1 MASAAR
7 QIGTNTIDEQV
18 LGLVRAVLTELGS
31 HQAARAATLQS
42 SFERDLGLGSL
53 ERVEL
58 LVRVESRFQVQL
70 PDEIAQRAETPA
82 EWAEW
87 VRALRDDHPTA
98 APKQRYRIVQPSR
111 EANPAS
117 ESAKTLVDIL
127 HHHAEID
134 PNRVHLHLPEDDT
147 GEDITYGQLFER
159 ASRVAA
165 SLRAGGLRRK
175 ETVAIM
181 LPTCADFFYAF
192 YGVILAG
199 GIAVPIYPPARPDK
213 IEEYVHRQVLIL
225 RNAGVRFLISFEQAR
240 VVSEVMRL
248 NIPSLLAVTSVEDLS
263 RGSARLPS
271 AGVIPADT
279 AFIQYTSGS
288 TGDPKGVVLSHANIL
303 ANVRGIGWAVKFR
316 PSDIVVSWLP
326 LYHDMGLIGSWLFSV
341 YFGAPITVLSP
352 LAFLSR
358 PERWLWAL
366 HDSHGTL
373 CPAPNFSYEMCARKI
388 PDQALEGLD
397 LSAWRIAINA
407 GEAVLP
413 DTLER
418 FARRFEPYGFQRE
431 AFVPCYGLAESS
443 VALAFPPIDRR
454 PVVDAIRRDVFEREG
469 RAVPVEPGEQLAAS
483 KVLRYVAN
491 GRALPEHEI
500 KLVDDDGRE
509 VAERTTGRV
518 LFRGLSQTTG
528 YFRNPE
534 ATAAVTKEDGWM
546 DSGDLGYFAGGELY
560 ITGRVKDLIIKG
572 GHNITPQEVEAAAAE
587 TPGVRK
593 GCVAAFGVVDA
604 KTGTERF
611 VVAAETRA
619 TASDELARIE
629 AGIIHN
635 VGLMV
640 GTPPDKVVLVP
651 PQSIPKTS
659 SGKIRRNETRSLFE
673 RGELAA
679 RKRPPW
685 LQIVRLWLR
694 NVDAWAASRL
704 RRSVASLRRRGNSV
718 AFAGTAVMGGILV
731 RLAPGSNMAWK
742 IMQPWAR
749 LGLRLNGERY
759 AAPNGEPW
767 AAPNGEPAAAR
778 QARQVSQATQAAQDQ
793 QATQAGQAGQVSPAA
808 VLMASRAGRLDPLVL
823 AAALPQR
830 FLFSDSAALAGL
842 TRATQFLL
850 RPLVISPTNGPIN
863 GLSNPKGKGQAQPS
877 NVTGGGSL
885 QQAIRRALEEGCSVL
900 VFPESALGAAPY
912 QSRFRLDA
920 IRAAAETSSPIYP
933 VTVRGTPGHALGF
946 GDDDRDE
953 ELRGD
958 GLARGMRAEVRVG
971 EPVRPRAGDDH
982 AAIRQQV
989 RARIAG
995 LYDEV

>member
-1 MASAAR
+1 MATAAR
-7 QIGTNTIDEQV
+7 QIETNAVDEQV
-18 LGLVRAVLTELGS
+18 LELVRAVLTELGS
-31 HQAARAATLQS
+31 HQAARTATLLS

-58 LVRVESRFQVQL
+58 LVRVESRFKVQL
-70 PDEIAQRAETPA
+70 PDEIAQKAETPA
-82 EWAEW
+82 EWVEW
-87 VRALRDDHPTA
+87 VRTLLDGQPAA
-98 APKQRYRIVQPSR
+98 APKQRYRIVQPPR
-111 EANPAS
+111 EATPAP
-117 ESAKTLVDIL
+117 ESAKTLVEVL
-127 HHHAEID
+127 RHHAEID
-134 PNRVHLHLPEDDT
+134 PSRVHIHLLEDET
-147 GEDITYGQLFER
+147 GEGITYGQLLER

-192 YGVILAG
+192 YGVVLAG

-225 RNAGVRFLISFEQAR
+225 RNAGIRFLISFEQAR

-248 NIPSLLAVTSVEDLS
+248 NIPSLLAVTSVEELS
-263 RGSARLPS
+263 RGGARLPS
-271 AGVIPADT
+271 AGVISADT

-288 TGDPKGVVLSHANIL
+288 TGDPKGVVLSHANII

-316 PSDIVVSWLP
+316 PSDVGVSWLP
-326 LYHDMGLIGSWLFSV
+326 LYHDMGLIGSWLFCL
-341 YFGAPITVLSP
+341 YFGAPITILSP

-373 CPAPNFSYEMCARKI
+373 CPAPNFAYEMCARKI
-388 PDQALEGLD
+388 PDQALQGLD

-418 FARRFEPYGFQRE
+418 FARRFEPYGFRRE

-469 RAVPVEPGEQLAAS
+469 RAVAVDPGESIAVS
-483 KVLRYVAN
+483 KVVRYVAN
-491 GRALPEHEI
+491 GMALPQHEI
-500 KLVDDDGRE
+500 KLVDDDGHE
-509 VAERTTGRV
+509 VAERTVGRV
-518 LFRGLSQTTG
+518 LFRGLSKTSG

-534 ATAAVTKEDGWM
+534 ATQAVTTEDGWM
-546 DSGDLGYFAGGELY
+546 DSGDLGYCAGGELY

-593 GCVAAFGVVDA
+593 GCVAAFGVVDPE
-604 KTGTERF
+604 TGTERF

-640 GTPPDKVVLVP
+640 GTPPDKVVLVA

-673 RGELAA
+673 RNELAVG
-679 RKRPPW
+679 KRPPW

-694 NVDAWAASRL
+694 NVDAWAALRL
-704 RRSVASLRRRGNSV
+704 HRSVASLRRRGNAV
-718 AFAGTAVMGGILV
+718 AFAGTAALGGILV
-731 RLAPGSNMAWK
+731 RLAPGDNTAWK
-742 IMQPWAR
+742 MIRPWAH
-749 LGLRLNGERY
+749 LCLRLSGKRWEPQNGEHR
-759 AAPNGEPW
+759 AAQNG
-767 AAPNGEPAAAR
+767 AQAP
-778 QARQVSQATQAAQDQ
+778 ARQVNQ
-793 QATQAGQAGQVSPAA
+793 AA
-808 VLMASRAGRLDPLVL
+808 VLMASLAGPLDPLVL
-823 AAALPQR
+823 AAALPLR
-830 FLFSDSAALAGL
+830 FLFADPAAIAGL
-842 TRATQFLL
+842 PRSVTFLL
-850 RPLVISPTNGPIN
+850 RPLVAPPINNQVNGQVKGPTNDRTN
-863 GLSNPKGKGQAQPS
+863 GQLPAPNAPD
-877 NVTGGGSL
+877 GSAL
-885 QQAIRRALEEGCSVL
+885 QQVIRHALENGCSVL
-900 VFPESALGAAPY
+900 VFPESAPGAAPY
-912 QSRFRLDA
+912 RSRFRLDA
-920 IRAAAETSSPIYP
+920 IRAAAETSSPVYP
-933 VTVRGTPGHALGF
+933 VTVRGTSGHAVGS
-946 GDDDRDE
+946 GGDDRDE
-953 ELRGD
+953 KSDGD
-958 GLARGMRAEVRVG
+958 GLARRQQAEVRVG
-971 EPVRPRAGDDH
+971 EPVRPRADDDY

-989 RARIAG
+989 RERIAR
-995 LYDEV
+995 LYDEG

>member
-1 MASAAR
+1 MATAAR
-7 QIGTNTIDEQV
+7 QIGTHAVDEQV
-18 LGLVRAVLTELGS
+18 LELVREVLTELGS
-31 HQAARAATLQS
+31 HQAARVATLHS

-58 LVRVESRFQVQL
+58 LVRAESRFKIQL
-70 PDEIAQRAETPA
+70 PDEIAQKAETPA
-82 EWAEW
+82 EW
-87 VRALRDDHPTA
+87 VQALCDGQA
-98 APKQRYRIVQPSR
+98 AKAPKQRYQIVQPSR
-111 EANPAS
+111 EANPAP
-117 ESAKTLVDIL
+117 ESAKSLVDIL
-127 HHHAEID
+127 RHHAEID
-134 PNRVHLHLPEDDT
+134 PSRVHIHLPEDDG
-147 GEDITYGQLFER
+147 GEDITYGQLLER

-248 NIPSLLAVTSVEDLS
+248 NIPSLLAVTSVEELS
-263 RGSARLPS
+263 GGGARLPS

-388 PDQALEGLD
+388 SDRALQGLD

-418 FARRFEPYGFQRE
+418 FARRFEPYGFRRE

-454 PVVDAIRRDVFEREG
+454 PVIDTIRRDVFEREG
-469 RAVPVEPGEQLAAS
+469 RAIAGEPGQSLAVS

-491 GRALPEHEI
+491 GRAMPQHEI
-500 KLVDDDGRE
+500 KLVDGDGRE
-509 VAERTTGRV
+509 VPERTTGRV
-518 LFRGLSQTTG
+518 LFRGLSKTSG

-534 ATAAVTKEDGWM
+534 ATEAVTTEDGWM
-546 DSGDLGYFAGGELY
+546 DSGDLGYLAEGELY
-560 ITGRVKDLIIKG
+560 ITGRVKELIIKG

-587 TPGVRK
+587 TAGVRK
-593 GCVAAFGVVDA
+593 GCVAAFGVVDPE
-604 KTGTERF
+604 TGTERF

-635 VGLMV
+635 VGLIV
-640 GTPPDKVVLVP
+640 GTPPDKVVLLP

-659 SGKIRRNETRSLFE
+659 SGKIRRNETRSLYE
-673 RGELAA
+673 RNELAA
-679 RKRPPW
+679 GKRPPW

-694 NVDAWAASRL
+694 NADAWAAARL
-704 RRSVASLRRRGNSV
+704 RRSVASLRGRGNSA
-718 AFAGTAVMGGILV
+718 AFAATAAMGGMLV
-731 RLAPGSNMAWK
+731 RLVPSGNTAWRV
-742 IMQPWAR
+742 IRPWAQ
-749 LGLRLNGERY
+749 LGLRLSGEHWTARNGE
-759 AAPNGEPW
+759 
-767 AAPNGEPAAAR
+767 
-778 QARQVSQATQAAQDQ
+778 Q
-793 QATQAGQAGQVSPAA
+793 SPAKPA
-808 VLMASRAGRLDPLVL
+808 VLMASRTGPLDPLVL
-823 AAALPQR
+823 AAGWPQR
-830 FLFSDSAALAGL
+830 FVFSDLAALAGL
-842 TRATQFLL
+842 PRSAAFLL
-850 RPLVISPTNGPIN
+850 RPLVAPPIKGQIN
-863 GLSNPKGKGQAQPS
+863 GQVHAPNAP
-877 NVTGGGSL
+877 GGGEL
-885 QQAIRRALEEGCSVL
+885 QQVIRRALEDGCSVL
-900 VFPESALGAAPY
+900 VFPESAPGAAAHR
-912 QSRFRLDA
+912 SRFRLDA

-933 VTVRGTPGHALGF
+933 VAVRGKSLHAVGSV
-946 GDDDRDE
+946 GDDRDE
-953 ELRGD
+953 ESDGD
-958 GLARGMRAEVRVG
+958 GLAGRQQTEVCVG

-989 RARIAG
+989 RERIVR
-995 LYDEV
+995 LCDEA

>member
-1 MASAAR
+1 MATAAR
-7 QIGTNTIDEQV
+7 QVETHAVDEQV
-18 LGLVRAVLTELGS
+18 LALVRQLLTELGS
-31 HQAARAATLQS
+31 HQALLAATLHS

-70 PDEIAQRAETPA
+70 TDEIAQKAETPA
-82 EWAEW
+82 EWAEC
-87 VRALRDDHPTA
+87 VRTLLRGQAAA

-111 EANPAS
+111 EANPAPD
-117 ESAKTLVDIL
+117 SAKTLVEVL
-127 HHHAEID
+127 RHHAEID
-134 PNRVHLHLPEDDT
+134 PSRVHIHLLEDET
-147 GEDITYGQLFER
+147 GEDITYGQLLER
-159 ASRVAA
+159 AMRVAA

-192 YGVILAG
+192 YGVVLAG

-225 RNAGVRFLISFEQAR
+225 RNAGIRFLISFEEAHAI
-240 VVSEVMRL
+240 SEVMRL
-248 NIPSLLAVTSVEDLS
+248 NIPSLLAVTSVEGLS
-263 RGSARLPS
+263 RGGTRLPS

-303 ANVRGIGWAVKFR
+303 ANVRGIGWAVRFR
-316 PSDIVVSWLP
+316 PSDIAVSWLP
-326 LYHDMGLIGSWLFSV
+326 LYHDMGLIGSWLFSL

-358 PERWLWAL
+358 PARWLWAL
-366 HDSHGTL
+366 RDSHGTL
-373 CPAPNFSYEMCARKI
+373 CPAPNFAYEICARKI

-418 FARRFEPYGFQRE
+418 FARRFEPYGFRRE

-454 PVVDAIRRDVFEREG
+454 PVVDAIRRDLFEREG
-469 RAVPVEPGEQLAAS
+469 RAVAIEAGEQLAAS

-491 GRALPEHEI
+491 GRAMPQHEI

-509 VAERTTGRV
+509 VAERTMGRV
-518 LFRGLSQTTG
+518 LFRGLSQTSG

-534 ATAAVTKEDGWM
+534 ATAAVTTEDGWM
-546 DSGDLGYFAGGELY
+546 DSGDLGYCAGGELY

-593 GCVAAFGVVDA
+593 GCVAAFGIVDSG
-604 KTGTERF
+604 TGTERF

-619 TASDELARIE
+619 TAFDEIARIE

-635 VGLMV
+635 VDLMV

-659 SGKIRRNETRSLFE
+659 SGKIRRNETRLLYE

-679 RKRPPW
+679 GKRPPW
-685 LQIVRLWLR
+685 LQMVRLWLR
-694 NVDAWAASRL
+694 NLDARAALWL
-704 RRSVASLRRRGNSV
+704 RRSVAGLRRRTNAV
-718 AFAGTAVMGGILV
+718 AFAGTAVLGGIGI
-731 RLAPGSNMAWK
+731 RLAPGGNTAWK
-742 IMQPWAR
+742 IVRSSAQLCLR
-749 LGLRLNGERY
+749 LG
-759 AAPNGEPW
+759 AAPVSRHVILSV
-767 AAPNGEPAAAR
+767 AKDLAPKLPYQEQTER
-778 QARQVSQATQAAQDQ
+778 
-793 QATQAGQAGQVSPAA
+793 SPASAPA
-808 VLMASRAGRLDPLVL
+808 VLMASRTGPLDPLVL
-823 AAALPQR
+823 AAALPLR

-842 TRATQFLL
+842 PRPAAFLL
-850 RPLVISPTNGPIN
+850 RPLVMSPINGPIN
-863 GLSNPKGKGQAQPS
+863 GQRLASNPSGADAPPR
-877 NVTGGGSL
+877 
-885 QQAIRRALEEGCSVL
+885 AIRHALEAGCSVL
-900 VFPESALGAAPY
+900 VFPDSAPGSAPHR
-912 QSRFRLDA
+912 SRFRLDS

-933 VTVRGTPGHALGF
+933 VTVQGTYDHASAHHSAGF
-946 GDDDRDE
+946 RDADPSE
-953 ELRGD
+953 ESNRELDGD
-958 GLARGMRAEVRVG
+958 GLARRRGEVQVEVRLG
-971 EPVRPRAGDDH
+971 EPVRPQADDDH

-989 RARIAG
+989 RERIAR
-995 LYDEV
+995 LYDGG

>member
-1 MASAAR
+1 MATATR
-7 QIGTNTIDEQV
+7 QIETSAIDEQV
-18 LGLVRAVLTELGS
+18 LELVREVLTELGS
-31 HQAARAATLQS
+31 HQAVRAATLHS

-58 LVRVESRFQVQL
+58 LVRVEGRFKVQL
-70 PDEIAQRAETPA
+70 PDEIAQKAETPA
-82 EWAEW
+82 EW
-87 VRALRDDHPTA
+87 VQALRDGHA
-98 APKQRYRIVQPSR
+98 AKAPKQRYQIVQPSR
-111 EANPAS
+111 EANPAP

-127 HHHAEID
+127 RHHVEID
-134 PNRVHLHLPEDDT
+134 PSRIHIHLLEDET
-147 GEDITYGQLFER
+147 GQDITYGQLLER
-159 ASRVAA
+159 ASHVAA

-248 NIPSLLAVTSVEDLS
+248 NIPSLLAVTSVEELS
-263 RGSARLPS
+263 RGGGRLPS
-271 AGVIPADT
+271 AGVIPDDT

-341 YFGAPITVLSP
+341 YFGAPMTVFSP

-366 HDSHGTL
+366 DDSHGTL
-373 CPAPNFSYEMCARKI
+373 CPAPNFAYEMCARKI

-413 DTLER
+413 DTLDR
-418 FARRFEPYGFQRE
+418 FARRFEPYGFRRE

-443 VALAFPPIDRR
+443 VALAFPPIDRH

-469 RAVPVEPGEQLAAS
+469 RAVPVEPAGSLPAS

-491 GRALPEHEI
+491 GRALPQHEI
-500 KLVDDDGRE
+500 KLVDDEGRE
-509 VAERTTGRV
+509 VAERMMGRV
-518 LFRGLSQTTG
+518 LFRGLSKTSG

-534 ATAAVTKEDGWM
+534 ATKAVTTEDGWM
-546 DSGDLGYFAGGELY
+546 DSGDLGYWADGELY

-587 TPGVRK
+587 APGVRK
-593 GCVAAFGVVDA
+593 GCVAAFGVVDPE
-604 KTGTERF
+604 TGTERF

-635 VGLMV
+635 VGMMV

-651 PQSIPKTS
+651 AQTIPKTS
-659 SGKIRRNETRSLFE
+659 SGKIRRNETRSLYE

-679 RKRPPW
+679 GTQPPW

-694 NVDAWAASRL
+694 NVDAWAGSRL
-704 RRSVASLRRRGNSV
+704 HRFVGGLRRGGNSV
-718 AFAGTAVMGGILV
+718 AFAGTAVLGGVCVHLVPSGQMTWRMIRPWAQLGV
-731 RLAPGSNMAWK
+731 RLKGGH
-742 IMQPWAR
+742 R
-749 LGLRLNGERY
+749 
-759 AAPNGEPW
+759 
-767 AAPNGEPAAAR
+767 AAR
-778 QARQVSQATQAAQDQ
+778 NDEQAPAT
-793 QATQAGQAGQVSPAA
+793 PA
-808 VLMASRAGRLDPLVL
+808 VLMASRTGPLDPLVL

-830 FLFSDSAALAGL
+830 FVFQDSAALVGL
-842 TRATQFLL
+842 PRSAAFLL
-850 RPLVISPTNGPIN
+850 RPLVAPAIN
-863 GLSNPKGKGQAQPS
+863 GLINGLHLPDSYA
-877 NVTGGGSL
+877 GGAL
-885 QQAIRRALEEGCSVL
+885 QQVVRRALEDRCSVL
-900 VFPESALGAAPY
+900 VFPDSAPGAAPY
-912 QSRFRLDA
+912 RSRFRLDV

-933 VTVRGTPGHALGF
+933 VAVRERPARAPDSF
-946 GDDDRDE
+946 DEDRDKE
-953 ELRGD
+953 SDGD
-958 GLARGMRAEVRVG
+958 GLARPQQAEVHVG
-971 EPVRPRAGDDH
+971 EPVLPEADDDY
-982 AAIRQQV
+982 AAVRQQV
-989 RARIAG
+989 RERIAR
-995 LYDEV
+995 LYDGA